1 MCTRLALVS
10 WGIWTGY
17 MDTNSLIISVPTMC
31 IITICL
37 IFYFVCASLIFLC
50 VRVRQAASACMDE
63 LYLTGLNPPPQDDSF
78 PLSLA
83 TDRGD

>member
-1 MCTRLALVS
+1 
-10 WGIWTGY
+10 
-17 MDTNSLIISVPTMC
+17 MC
-31 IITICL
+31 IITICF
-37 IFYFVCASLIFLC
+37 IFILSVHLNYFVCAC
-50 VRVRQAASACMDE
+50 AASCIRACMDE